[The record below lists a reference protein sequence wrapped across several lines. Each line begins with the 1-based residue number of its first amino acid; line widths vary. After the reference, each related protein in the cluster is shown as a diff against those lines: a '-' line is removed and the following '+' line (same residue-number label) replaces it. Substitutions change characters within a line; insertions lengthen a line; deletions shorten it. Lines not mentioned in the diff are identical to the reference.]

1 MSRINHQSNSTITTT
16 VVEEPINTTIA
27 VQHLTLSP
35 ELSREPRVRWSADT
49 IDNEFL
55 GRYKSKC
62 CCIYKKPKKWNESSD
77 SDSDSVCF
85 FHICLLTDC
94 ETEHCRGH
102 VEQRFHPLG
111 GGDGGK

>member
-1 MSRINHQSNSTITTT
+1 MQFIGLKMSRINHQSNSTITTT

-77 SDSDSVCF
+77 SDSDS
-85 FHICLLTDC
+85 DC